1 MTNKRVAEV
10 RRRQRCRKR
19 FVVVPIKDIRT
30 SDQLGGGKRR
40 EPRLGPPTRIEPTQR
55 KGFWIGISAGLW
67 VSPLRRPRAYPQ
79 MRPTQVLHR
88 ATEPTLQQGRHRPDH
103 FVLKLSIT
111 AAAQRERFE
120 RTEASKFDITFN
132 SYIVSS
138 RGGMLRAT
146 DAANNLTMKRR

>member
-1 MTNKRVAEV
+1 M
-10 RRRQRCRKR
+10 
-19 FVVVPIKDIRT
+19 
-30 SDQLGGGKRR
+30 
-40 EPRLGPPTRIEPTQR
+40 RL
-55 KGFWIGISAGLW
+55 K
-67 VSPLRRPRAYPQ
+67 
-79 MRPTQVLHR
+79 QVLHR